1 MSGARR
7 AWRRASR
14 VVAAAVFVTAA
25 GVIWATWA
33 GVIPTSTIG
42 AGSVVT
48 PAGSASPAPTV
59 PGPTPAPTA
68 SRNPG
73 GEQSLAVSA
82 RELPAML
89 VTAPEAATSRYQRDA
104 FGGWIDADGDGCNT
118 RYEVLIASS
127 TTPVTITAKCRLA
140 GGTWVSPMDGGYA
153 FAPSQIEIDHH
164 VPLAEAWR
172 SGASEWRVERRVRF
186 ANDLDVPYAL
196 TPSTTAANQ
205 SKGDKDPA
213 RWMPSNDAHRCEYA
227 ITWALVKLRW
237 SLTVDDAERYALES
251 ELTGECGAIEVEL
264 PPVM

>member
-14 VVAAAVFVTAA
+14 VVAAAVFVIAL
-25 GVIWATWA
+25 GLVWATWT
-33 GVIPTSTIG
+33 GIIPAATIG

-48 PAGSASPAPTV
+48 PTASASSAP
-59 PGPTPAPTA
+59 PRPTPAPTP
-68 SRNPG
+68 SWIPG
-73 GEQSLAVSA
+73 GEQSLVVTA

-89 VTAPEAATSRYQRDA
+89 TTAGESAISRYQRDA
-104 FGGWIDADGDGCNT
+104 FGGWIDADGDGWNT

-127 TTPVTITAKCRLA
+127 TTPVTVTGKCRLA
-140 GGTWVSPMDGGYA
+140 GGTWVSAMDGGYA
-153 FAPSQIEIDHH
+153 FAPAQIEIDHH

-172 SGASEWRVERRVRF
+172 SGASEWSGERRVRF

-237 SLTVDDAERYALES
+237 SLTVDAAERLALES
-251 ELTGECGAIEVEL
+251 ELAGECGAIEVEL
-264 PPVM
+264 PPVV